1 MCLLLLCV
9 ILNRMVCVESHD
21 CMLQLSFYLK
31 GKKMCYKDQQERN
44 KHLTSTVISM
54 EYGPAE
60 QDK

>member
-1 MCLLLLCV
+1 
-9 ILNRMVCVESHD
+9 
-21 CMLQLSFYLK
+21 
-31 GKKMCYKDQQERN
+31 MCYKDQQERN